1 MDGGTGLRSSSNSA
15 VFDGDIPTQTINWNC
30 TVFPKLHIESIP
42 DVFSPYV
49 VFSSYA
55 DFLENQ
61 KIKRSKIIATMNEHV
76 LEKWEL
82 QDCYMY
88 AIEHILDLDYE
99 HIDHVPVHRVKEL
112 YKYTQSQALDEPS
125 LEEWQKYFAERNLE
139 DGGSTSKQK
148 WQWMHEKISDFLW
161 QLLYLVIKRQIP
173 DPEELTEG
181 MFQDLFIRFAR
192 IFGLN
197 LIGVPSVGQYSF
209 DLYNKEISSVPD
221 ALLIDPLKGNS
232 IFGIVKVKNY
242 YSKESDSQT
251 QRNLERGTTV
261 HNQDQG
267 VDSRLKGQLVGDILA
282 VLKNSMFGPTGIF
295 GLIVQATEVTIVA
308 FATEDNYLECI
319 KNGKFPNRDCAT
331 VKYSEKCNILTKRGR
346 LELVKAFLGM
356 ADLLECL

>member
-1 MDGGTGLRSSSNSA
+1 MYGGTGLRSNSA
-15 VFDGDIPTQTINWNC
+15 VFDGEIPTQTSNWNC

-76 LEKWEL
+76 SEKWEL
-82 QDCYMY
+82 QDCYTY

-112 YKYTQSQALDEPS
+112 HKYTQSQALDEPL
-125 LEEWQKYFAERNLE
+125 LEEWQK
-139 DGGSTSKQK
+139 
-148 WQWMHEKISDFLW
+148 MHEKISDFLW
-161 QLLYLVIKRQIP
+161 QLLYLVNKRQIP
-173 DPEELTEG
+173 EPEELTEG

-197 LIGVPSVGQYSF
+197 LI
-209 DLYNKEISSVPD
+209 
-221 ALLIDPLKGNS
+221 
-232 IFGIVKVKNY
+232 
-242 YSKESDSQT
+242 KESDSQT

-261 HNQDQG
+261 HNQDQC

-308 FATEDNYLECI
+308 FATENNYLECI

-331 VKYSEKCNILTKRGR
+331 VKYSEKCNILAKRGR

-356 ADLLECL
+356 ADLMECL

>member
-15 VFDGDIPTQTINWNC
+15 VFDGDIPTQTSNWNC

-99 HIDHVPVHRVKEL
+99 HVDHVPVHRVQEL

-161 QLLYLVIKRQIP
+161 QLLYLVNKRQIP

-209 DLYNKEISSVPD
+209 DLYNEEISSVPD

-261 HNQDQG
+261 HNQDQC

-356 ADLLECL
+356 VDLLECL